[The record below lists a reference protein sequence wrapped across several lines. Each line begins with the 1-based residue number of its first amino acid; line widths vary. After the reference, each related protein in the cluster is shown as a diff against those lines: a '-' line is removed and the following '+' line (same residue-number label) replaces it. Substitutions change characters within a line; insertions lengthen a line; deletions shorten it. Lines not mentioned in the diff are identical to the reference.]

1 VNLLKRIPRFFV
13 LFLFARTLCAQTT
26 RGGPE
31 PSWVSDPYAVYA
43 RNRYIAV
50 VGEGPNRAE
59 AEKKAMARLTA
70 FFGQSIQSEFSTITQ
85 YYEGVS
91 RGSSA
96 VSNNTVIRDT
106 IVTTPSLDTLVGAEF
121 GIPWESGRG
130 VVYITAYLDRKS
142 AIDTY
147 SEMIRANIRNI
158 KSLTAM
164 SEEEKYTFDG
174 YARYKRAALISGAA
188 AKYAGVVL
196 QAGGPSPSSWNI
208 PGEESLNLE
217 ALNIINN
224 ITVTIMTEGDRANR
238 IRDAFT
244 GTFSNAGLRTQGNN
258 PAYTL
263 KVTLS
268 LNEDVF
274 PPSPH
279 KFYGFT
285 ISAEL
290 IKNSSNSTLL
300 PFSYTYRVSRSTYEE
315 AEALAITIMKRRIIE
330 RYPGVFREYL
340 AALLPQK

>member
-1 VNLLKRIPRFFV
+1 MNLSKRISGV
-13 LFLFARTLCAQTT
+13 LVLLLFARTLCAQTT

-31 PSWVSDPYAVYA
+31 PSWVSDPYTVYA
-43 RNRYIAV
+43 RNRYIAA

-59 AEKKAMARLTA
+59 AEKKALARLTA

-85 YYEGVS
+85 YYEGGSTVS
-91 RGSSA
+91 D
-96 VSNNTVIRDT
+96 NTVIRDT
-106 IVTTPSLDTLVGAEF
+106 IVTTPSLDTLIGAEF
-121 GIPWESGRG
+121 GIPWDNGRG
-130 VVYITAYLDRKS
+130 VVFITAYLDRKS

-147 SEMIRANIRNI
+147 SEMIRANLRNI

-164 SEEEKYTFDG
+164 SEGEKYTFDG
-174 YARYKRAALISGAA
+174 YVRYKRAALISGAT

-208 PGEESLNLE
+208 PVEESLNLE
-217 ALNIINN
+217 ALDIINN
-224 ITVTIMTEGDRANR
+224 ITVMIMTEGDRGNR
-238 IRDAFT
+238 IRDVFT

-263 KVTLS
+263 KATLS

-274 PPSPH
+274 PSNRH
-279 KFYGFT
+279 TFYRFT

-290 IKNSSNSTLL
+290 INNSSNSTLL
-300 PFSYTYRVSRSTYEE
+300 PFSYTYRVSRPSYEE
-315 AEALAITIMKRRIIE
+315 AEALAITIMERRINE
-330 RYPGVFREYL
+330 RYPGVLREYL